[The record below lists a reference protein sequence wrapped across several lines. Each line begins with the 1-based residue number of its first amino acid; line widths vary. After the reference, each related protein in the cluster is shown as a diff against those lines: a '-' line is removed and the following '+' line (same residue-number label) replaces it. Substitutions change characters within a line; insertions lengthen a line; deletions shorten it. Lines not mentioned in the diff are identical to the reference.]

1 MDAKNSKPAAR
12 VIAQGQGKA
21 SRKENKLRLFLRC
34 PMAAEKVT
42 EN

>member
-21 SRKENKLRLFLRC
+21 SCKENKLRLFLTGRL
-34 PMAAEKVT
+34 AGEKVT